1 MFKRLI
7 KKFFLDPIE
16 TRVDRSVSSSLNAL
30 SEKYTSGLDNLI
42 TINQKLLFFQMQKTY
57 CKLNDISFSIFSE
70 SDEDGLLLYIF
81 SKIGFKN
88 KVCVDI
94 GGGAGL
100 MGSNTAN
107 LFLNHGF
114 SGLIFEGKNDNAEAL
129 RIAYS
134 SHNATRHFPPEIICE
149 YVTPKNI
156 DHLIESKGVKG
167 EIDFLSID
175 IDSIDYWIWDAIT
188 VIEPN
193 IVIVEVQ
200 CILDENESK
209 TVPPDF
215 KETLF
220 ETVDNKRYGVYNS
233 ASLMA
238 FTKLA
243 SKKGYTLIATS
254 QLGFN
259 AFFVKNKFVNNCLPE
274 ISVKQA
280 LDKPFV
286 KWAQKEF
293 GDRLK
298 RLEWIEV

>member
-1 MFKRLI
+1 MFKRSV
-7 KKFFLDPIE
+7 KKYFVDPIE
-16 TRVDRSVSSSLNAL
+16 TVINRSVSSNLNAFGD
-30 SEKYTSGLDNLI
+30 KYTSGLDNLI
-42 TINQKLLFFQMQKTY
+42 TINQKLLFFQLQKAD
-57 CKLNDISFSIFSE
+57 CKLSDISLSIFSE

-100 MGSNTAN
+100 TGSNSAN

-114 SGLIFEGKNDNAEAL
+114 SGLIFEGHKDNADAL
-129 RIAYS
+129 RSGYKS
-134 SHNATRHFPPEIICE
+134 NKATRHFPPEIICE
-149 YVTPKNI
+149 YVTPENI
-156 DHLIESKGVKG
+156 DRLIASKGIKG
-167 EIDFLSID
+167 AIDLLSID
-175 IDSIDYWIWDAIT
+175 IDSVDYWIWDAIR

-200 CILDENESK
+200 CILDPNESK
-209 TVPPDF
+209 TVPRDF

-220 ETVDNKRYGVYNS
+220 ETVDNKRYGIYNS
-233 ASLMA
+233 ASLLA

-243 SKKGYTLIATS
+243 SKKGYSLVATS

-259 AFFVKNKFVNNCLPE
+259 AIFIRNELVSNCLPE
-274 ISVKQA
+274 ISVEQA

-286 KWAQKEF
+286 KWAQKAF
-293 GDRLK
+293 GDKVK
-298 RLEWIEV
+298 RFEWTEV

>member
-7 KKFFLDPIE
+7 KKFFLDPIR
-16 TRVDRSVSSSLNAL
+16 TIVDRSVSSNLNTFD
-30 SEKYTSGLDNLI
+30 EKYTSKLDKLI
-42 TINQKLLFFQMQKTY
+42 ALDQKLLFFQMRQAG
-57 CKLNDISFSIFSE
+57 CKLSDTGFSIFSE

-81 SKIGFKN
+81 SKIGFTN

-107 LFLNHGF
+107 LFLHHGF
-114 SGLIFEGKNDNAEAL
+114 SGLIFEGNNDSAEAL
-129 RIAYS
+129 RLAYS
-134 SHNATRHFPPEIICE
+134 AQKATRHSPPEVICE

-156 DHLIESKGVKG
+156 DHLITSKGVKG
-167 EIDFLSID
+167 EIDLLSID

-188 VIEPN
+188 VIESN
-193 IVIVEVQ
+193 VVVVEVQ

-209 TVPPDF
+209 SVPPDF

-220 ETVDNKRYGVYNS
+220 ETVANKRYGVYNS
-233 ASLMA
+233 ASLKA

-243 SKKGYTLIATS
+243 SKKGYSLVATS

-259 AFFVKNKFVNNCLPE
+259 AFFVKNEFVNDCLPE
-274 ISVKQA
+274 VSVKQA

-286 KWAQKEF
+286 KWAQKAF
-293 GDRLK
+293 GEKVK
-298 RLEWIEV
+298 RLEWTEV